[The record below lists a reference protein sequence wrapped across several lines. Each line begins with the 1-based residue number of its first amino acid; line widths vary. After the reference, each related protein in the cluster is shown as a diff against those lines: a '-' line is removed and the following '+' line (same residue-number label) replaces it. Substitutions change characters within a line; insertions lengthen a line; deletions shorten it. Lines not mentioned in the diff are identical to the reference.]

1 MHNEIINQLS
11 AYLDGELS
19 PSERARIDEHIAACA
34 ACRVVL
40 DDLKAIVVTAPYYE
54 GEAPKR
60 DVWAGIQAGI
70 SGQKEVAFDRRP
82 STVDRRRFS
91 LGQLIAASVA
101 FAAVVGG
108 GVYFAVRPSTVDGRP
123 STDGGPS
130 TVAQSTSPVDRRPS
144 TAPELATISNK
155 VRAGEVYDAA
165 VGDLERVLAEGKNE
179 LDPRTLKVIEENLRI
194 IDRAIAEARSAIA
207 ADPANAYLR
216 SQVAANMR
224 RKLDILRQATDVI
237 RAASET

>member
-1 MHNEIINQLS
+1 MHNDIINQLS

-19 PSERARIDEHIAACA
+19 PAERARVDEHVARYTECYTG
-34 ACRVVL
+34 L
-40 DDLKAIVVTAPYYE
+40 YDLKAIVVTAPYYE
-54 GEAPKR
+54 GEAPKH
-60 DVWAGIQAGI
+60 DLWSGIQAGI
-70 SGQKEVAFDRRP
+70 SEHKEVPLGAVSRKP
-82 STVDRRRFS
+82 EAGRRFS
-91 LGQLIAASVA
+91 LVQLIAASVA

-108 GVYFAVRPSTVDGRP
+108 GVYFAVRPPTAAESPSAVAQRP
-123 STDGGPS
+123 SP
-130 TVAQSTSPVDRRPS
+130 AEP
-144 TAPELATISNK
+144 AATNIASNRA
-155 VRAGEVYDAA
+155 RAGEVYDAA
-165 VGDLERVLAEGKNE
+165 VGDLERVLAEGKDQ
-179 LDPRTLKVIEENLRI
+179 LDPKTLKVIEENLRI

>member
-1 MHNEIINQLS
+1 MHSEIINQLS

-19 PSERARIDEHIAACA
+19 PSERARIDEHVAACA
-34 ACRVVL
+34 ECRVVL

-60 DVWAGIQAGI
+60 DLWAGIQAGI
-70 SGQKEVAFDRRP
+70 SAEKEVPLAGRRATGDRRW
-82 STVDRRRFS
+82 FS

-108 GVYFAVRPSTVDGRP
+108 GVYVAVRPSPGAEVP
-123 STDGGPS
+123 
-130 TVAQSTSPVDRRPS
+130 SPVAHSPS
-144 TAPELATISNK
+144 PTEAASVNLANSK
-155 VRAGEVYDAA
+155 ARAGEVYDAA
-165 VGDLERVLAEGKNE
+165 VGDLERVLAAGKDH
-179 LDPRTLKVIEENLRI
+179 LDAKTLKVIEENLRI

>member
-11 AYLDGELS
+11 AYLDRELS
-19 PSERARIDEHIAACA
+19 PDERARVDAHVASCVT
-34 ACRVVL
+34 CRAVL

-60 DVWAGIQAGI
+60 DLWAGIQQGI
-70 SGQKEVAFDRRP
+70 SGAKEVPLIGRQA
-82 STVDRRRFS
+82 TGDRRRFS
-91 LGQLIAASVA
+91 LGQLVAACFA
-101 FAAVVGG
+101 FAAVAGG
-108 GVYFAVRPSTVDGRP
+108 GVYIALKPSGAAVEFPSPVAFRPSPDEP
-123 STDGGPS
+123 S
-130 TVAQSTSPVDRRPS
+130 
-144 TAPELATISNK
+144 APEARNAS

-165 VGDLERVLAEGKNE
+165 VGDLERVLAEGRDQ
-179 LDPRTLKVIEENLRI
+179 LDAKTLKVIEDNLRI

-237 RAASET
+237 RSAES

>member
-19 PSERARIDEHIAACA
+19 PAERARVDEHVAGCA
-34 ACRVVL
+34 ECRVVL
-40 DDLKAIVVTAPYYE
+40 DDLKAIVVTAPYYQ
-54 GEAPKR
+54 GQASKR
-60 DVWAGIQAGI
+60 DLWAGIQAGI
-70 SGQKEVAFDRRP
+70 SGQKEIDLAEVRRSP
-82 STVDRRRFS
+82 FAVRRFS
-91 LGQLIAASVA
+91 FGQLIAASVA

-108 GVYFAVRPSTVDGRP
+108 SVYVAVRPSPAAVSESPLAVHP
-123 STDGGPS
+123 SPDEP
-130 TVAQSTSPVDRRPS
+130 A
-144 TAPELATISNK
+144 LANVVNSQA
-155 VRAGEVYDAA
+155 RAGEVYDAA
-165 VGDLERVLAEGKNE
+165 VGDLERVLAEGKDQLE
-179 LDPRTLKVIEENLRI
+179 PRTLKVIEENLRI

-237 RAASET
+237 RAASES

>member
-1 MHNEIINQLS
+1 MHNDIINQLS

-19 PSERARIDEHIAACA
+19 PSERARIDEHIVACA
-34 ACRVVL
+34 ECRTVL

-54 GEAPKR
+54 GEAPTR
-60 DVWAGIQAGI
+60 DLWAGIQRGI
-70 SGQKEVAFDRRP
+70 GQEKEVEFARRP
-82 STVDRRRFS
+82 SPVARRQFS

-108 GVYFAVRPSTVDGRP
+108 GVYVAVRPSPLVQSP
-123 STDGGPS
+123 SP
-130 TVAQSTSPVDRRPS
+130 VAQSPSPTEPAAVNIANSR
-144 TAPELATISNK
+144 A
-155 VRAGEVYDAA
+155 RAGEVYDAA
-165 VGDLERVLAEGKNE
+165 VGDLERVLAEGKDQLE
-179 LDPRTLKVIEENLRI
+179 PRTLKAIEENLRI

-237 RAASET
+237 RAASES

>member
-1 MHNEIINQLS
+1 MHNDIINQLS

-19 PSERARIDEHIAACA
+19 GEERARVDAHVATCA

-60 DVWAGIQAGI
+60 DLWAGIRQGI
-70 SGQKEVAFDRRP
+70 SEQKEVPLARSPSLVARRQ
-82 STVDRRRFS
+82 FS

-108 GVYFAVRPSTVDGRP
+108 GVYVAVRPSPAAESP
-123 STDGGPS
+123 SP
-130 TVAQSTSPVDRRPS
+130 VAQSPSPTEPDAVNIANSR
-144 TAPELATISNK
+144 A
-155 VRAGEVYDAA
+155 RAGEVYDAA
-165 VGDLERVLAEGKNE
+165 VGDLERVLAEGKDQLE
-179 LDPRTLKVIEENLRI
+179 PKTLKVIEENLRI

-237 RAASET
+237 RAASES

>member
-1 MHNEIINQLS
+1 MHDEIISQLS
-11 AYLDGELS
+11 AYLDGELP
-19 PSERARIDEHIAACA
+19 PSERVRIDEHVAGCA
-34 ACRVVL
+34 ECRVVL
-40 DDLKAIVVTAPYYE
+40 DDLRAIVVTAPYYE

-60 DVWAGIQAGI
+60 DVWAAIKTGI
-70 SGQKEVAFDRRP
+70 SEQKELPFARRP

-108 GVYFAVRPSTVDGRP
+108 GVFIAVRPSPLAPDLPPVAHSP
-123 STDGGPS
+123 SAEP
-130 TVAQSTSPVDRRPS
+130 A
-144 TAPELATISNK
+144 LANVVNSQ

-165 VGDLERVLAEGKNE
+165 VGDLERVLAEGKDQLE
-179 LDPRTLKVIEENLRI
+179 PRTLKVIEENLRI

-237 RAASET
+237 RTASES

>member
-19 PSERARIDEHIAACA
+19 VEDRARIDGHIACCA
-34 ACRVVL
+34 ACRTVL

-60 DVWAGIQAGI
+60 DLWDGIQAGI
-70 SGQKEVAFDRRP
+70 SEQKEVAFARRP
-82 STVDRRRFS
+82 SPVARRQFS
-91 LGQLIAASVA
+91 LGQLVAACLA
-101 FAAVVGG
+101 FAAVTGG
-108 GVYFAVRPSTVDGRP
+108 GVY
-123 STDGGPS
+123 
-130 TVAQSTSPVDRRPS
+130 VALKDRTTIVEVPSPVALSPS
-144 TAPELATISNK
+144 PEAVSAVSAT

-165 VGDLERVLAEGKNE
+165 VGDLERVLAEGKDQLE
-179 LDPRTLKVIEENLRI
+179 PRTLKVIEENLRI

-224 RKLDILRQATDVI
+224 RKLDILRKATDVI
-237 RAASET
+237 RAASES

>member
-19 PSERARIDEHIAACA
+19 AEERARVDSHISTCA
-34 ACRVVL
+34 ACRIVL

-60 DVWAGIQAGI
+60 DLWAEIQAGI
-70 SGQKEVAFDRRP
+70 SEQKDVSFRRP
-82 STVDRRRFS
+82 SPAARRQFS
-91 LGQLIAASVA
+91 LGQLVAACLA
-101 FAAVVGG
+101 FAAITGG
-108 GVYFAVRPSTVDGRP
+108 SMYIALRQPVAAVEVP
-123 STDGGPS
+123 
-130 TVAQSTSPVDRRPS
+130 SPVAHSPS
-144 TAPELATISNK
+144 PSPEAAITNAST
-155 VRAGEVYDAA
+155 RAGEVYDAA
-165 VGDLERVLAEGKNE
+165 VGDLERVLSEGRDQLEPK
-179 LDPRTLKVIEENLRI
+179 TLKVIEENLRI

-207 ADPANAYLR
+207 ADPANSYLR

-237 RAASET
+237 RSAES

>member
-1 MHNEIINQLS
+1 MHNDIINQLS

-19 PSERARIDEHIAACA
+19 VDERARVDAHVATCA
-34 ACRVVL
+34 ACRTVL

-60 DVWAGIQAGI
+60 DLWAGIRQGI
-70 SGQKEVAFDRRP
+70 TEQKEVPLTRSPSPVARRQ
-82 STVDRRRFS
+82 FS
-91 LGQLIAASVA
+91 LGQLIAACLA
-101 FAAVVGG
+101 FAAVAGG
-108 GVYFAVRPSTVDGRP
+108 GVYVALKDRTTVVEVPSP
-123 STDGGPS
+123 
-130 TVAQSTSPVDRRPS
+130 VAQSASPTESPS
-144 TAPELATISNK
+144 INIANSRA
-155 VRAGEVYDAA
+155 RAGEVYDAA
-165 VGDLERVLAEGKNE
+165 VGDLERVLAEGKDQLE
-179 LDPRTLKVIEENLRI
+179 PKTLKVIEENLRI

-237 RAASET
+237 RAASES